1 VGDTFVRKAQQAG
14 APYVGR
20 EPGYPERS
28 PRVPGPLHREVLWF
42 KGRKGDFKV
51 EKTLRRAG

>member
-1 VGDTFVRKAQQAG
+1 MRKAQQAG